1 LKTNTVTDE
10 ETTEH
15 DDEGEAE
22 RPRRGSARKFSEE
35 APKPS
40 KATKEE
46 DHILSPSNFLKRTVP
61 TTPKPSQL
69 KAPTGAGGKAGDDEE
84 EEDSMESVYSMFLG
98 DDKRSPTS
106 EQKVIAPV
114 EVEVESSSGEHL
126 YSDEASEERG
136 KKGSS
141 DTSEVEIIDVDALP
155 ARKGAGK
162 RKKAQTRREPG
173 NKADATPGFKGR
185 KRQRTTIAD
194 IQQELEERDNDAA
207 IGGSASRFRSRQRAV
222 DRRKSASTAKP
233 EVRPHFDADVD
244 DDDDE
249 YSTVFV
255 GGSSEEERE
264 AERTRKT
271 DRRRKEAD
279 ELRAFRV
286 LLKEGAIE
294 PPQDEEGE
302 ATDNESQRPGK
313 PLRGEGE
320 TPGRPTPLLRLPYAV
335 ATDALRAG
343 GERKERNTEYARVEV
358 VRKKDERAVLPG
370 HECEEC
376 AKVRTHPRTNA
387 HVCLTC
393 DGFGFAFGRNSS
405 TTPSE
410 RAGSSSTESCL
421 STTVRAIAA
430 PTPPRTPRPTSGT
443 SPSPKPSPAPR
454 PATTARVPDLD
465 HHLVKCARLPSFSTR
480 SRPRRRLES
489 TERAGDD
496 LEGKRE
502 VRWPQT
508 RVVEAA
514 TKEGVE
520 RTQRSSTTRSRRDEG
535 ATGVRAP
542 QNLRKIAGIRFAE
555 QSVLPQRWPGA
566 APGNSGRRR

>member
-1 LKTNTVTDE
+1 MLATPLAPSRQTIATTPYKSEDPAEVQGKTKTTATEPSPSLRVGSIQRLLKDMDEKMEWRADSQSSLLHDVGSPRRLKTNTVTDE

-35 APKPS
+35 APTPS

-46 DHILSPSNFLKRTVP
+46 DHLLSPTNFLKRMVP
-61 TTPKPSQL
+61 TTPKPSLL
-69 KAPTGAGGKAGDDEE
+69 KAPTGVSGKAGDDEE

-106 EQKVIAPV
+106 EQKVTAPV

-155 ARKGAGK
+155 ARKGASK

-173 NKADATPGFKGR
+173 NKADATPGFRGR

-207 IGGSASRFRSRQRAV
+207 VSGSASRFRSRQRAV

-244 DDDDE
+244 DDDE

-279 ELRAFRV
+279 DLRAFRV
-286 LLKEGAIE
+286 LLKEGAID
-294 PPQDEEGE
+294 PPQDEEGD
-302 ATDNESQRPGK
+302 ATGNESQRPGK
-313 PLRGEGE
+313 LLRGEGE
-320 TPGRPTPLLRLPYAV
+320 TPGRPTPLLRLPYAM
-335 ATDALRAG
+335 APDALRAG
-343 GERKERNTEYARVEV
+343 GERKERITEYARVEV

-376 AKVRTHPRTNA
+376 AKFY
-387 HVCLTC
+387 
-393 DGFGFAFGRNSS
+393 D
-405 TTPSE
+405 
-410 RAGSSSTESCL
+410 
-421 STTVRAIAA
+421 AIREGGLDFDRKLFVNNCSRHRSAYAA
-430 PTPPRTPRPTSGT
+430 PDTPPHFWDLSFPETQPGTPPRDDGARP
-443 SPSPKPSPAPR
+443 
-454 PATTARVPDLD
+454 
-465 HHLVKCARLPSFSTR
+465 
-480 SRPRRRLES
+480 
-489 TERAGDD
+489 
-496 LEGKRE
+496 
-502 VRWPQT
+502 
-508 RVVEAA
+508 
-514 TKEGVE
+514 
-520 RTQRSSTTRSRRDEG
+520 
-535 ATGVRAP
+535 
-542 QNLRKIAGIRFAE
+542 
-555 QSVLPQRWPGA
+555 
-566 APGNSGRRR
+566 